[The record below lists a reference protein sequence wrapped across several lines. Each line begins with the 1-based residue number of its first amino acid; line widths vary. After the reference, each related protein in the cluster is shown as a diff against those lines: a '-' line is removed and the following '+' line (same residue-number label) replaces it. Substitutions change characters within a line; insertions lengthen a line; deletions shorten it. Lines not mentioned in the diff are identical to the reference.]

1 MKKTPSFFVCVL
13 LDIIGSL
20 TYVIPLIGEW
30 GDVVWAPL
38 SAFLYLRM
46 FGGKNGKIGSIISFI
61 EELLPFTDF
70 FPTFT
75 TGYIIRRFFENR
87 SK

>member
-1 MKKTPSFFVCVL
+1 MNKLPSIFVCVL

-20 TYVIPLIGEW
+20 TYIIPFVGEW
-30 GDVVWAPL
+30 GDVMWAPL

-46 FGGKNGKIGSIISFI
+46 FGGKNGKIGSVVSLI

-70 FPTFT
+70 IPTFT
-75 TGYIIRRFFENR
+75 LGYIVRRYFEN
-87 SK
+87 KL

>member
-1 MKKTPSFFVCVL
+1 MNKLPSIFVCVL

-20 TYVIPLIGEW
+20 TYIIPFVGEW
-30 GDVVWAPL
+30 GDVMWAPL

-46 FGGKNGKIGSIISFI
+46 FGGKNGKIGSVVSLI

-70 FPTFT
+70 IPTFT
-75 TGYIIRRFFENR
+75 LGYIVRRYFENK
-87 SK
+87 S

>member
-1 MKKTPSFFVCVL
+1 MNKLPSFFLCVL

-20 TYVIPLIGEW
+20 TYIIPLIGEW

-38 SAFLYLRM
+38 SAYLYLRM
-46 FGGKNGKIGSIISFI
+46 FGGKNGKIGSIISLI

-70 FPTFT
+70 VPTFT
-75 TGYIIRRFFENR
+75 IGYIIRRFFEN
-87 SK
+87 KTL